1 MLRLADQPMAQPG
14 QPYQKKIKKIIDSYH
29 AMHDTWWR
37 MANSQGALMK
47 ELFENWTVQMR
58 KGVLDL
64 CILKAL
70 SAAEWYGY
78 ALVKALVAVPGVG
91 VAEGSIY
98 PLLARLRR
106 QGLVTTRL
114 EESREG
120 PARKYYA
127 ATAEGRALA
136 REMELYFVEM
146 QRGFEGLQTR
156 VDFTG
161 PSAETQVSG
170 GKPGS
175 EQG

>member
-1 MLRLADQPMAQPG
+1 MVVMGDG
-14 QPYQKKIKKIIDSYH
+14 QPSE
-29 AMHDTWWR
+29 ASTR
-37 MANSQGALMK
+37 

-70 SAAEWYGY
+70 SASEWYGY

-98 PLLARLRR
+98 PLLSRLKR

-120 PARKYYA
+120 PARKYYR
-127 ATAEGRALA
+127 ATTAGRELA
-136 REMELYFVEM
+136 KEMELYFDEM
-146 QRGFEGLQTR
+146 RRGFEGLQSR
-156 VDFTG
+156 GDL
-161 PSAETQVSG
+161 G
-170 GKPGS
+170 GNAADAGS
-175 EQG
+175 NQSPT

>member
-1 MLRLADQPMAQPG
+1 MV
-14 QPYQKKIKKIIDSYH
+14 
-29 AMHDTWWR
+29 AMSDPEATDGLSR
-37 MANSQGALMK
+37 

-70 SAAEWYGY
+70 SASEWYGY

-98 PLLARLRR
+98 PLLSRLKR

-120 PARKYYA
+120 PARKYYS
-127 ATAEGRALA
+127 ATPAGRALA
-136 REMELYFVEM
+136 AEMDLYFAEM
-146 QRGFEGLQTR
+146 TRGLAALQANGE
-156 VDFTG
+156 FTG
-161 PSAETQVSG
+161 TSSSAHTT
-170 GKPGS
+170 PAP
-175 EQG
+175 

>member
-1 MLRLADQPMAQPG
+1 MAVMGDSQPTEA
-14 QPYQKKIKKIIDSYH
+14 S
-29 AMHDTWWR
+29 TR
-37 MANSQGALMK
+37 

-70 SAAEWYGY
+70 SASEWYGY

-98 PLLARLRR
+98 PLLSRLKR

-120 PARKYYA
+120 PARKYYR
-127 ATAEGRALA
+127 ATPAGRELA
-136 REMELYFVEM
+136 KEMELYFDEM
-146 QRGFEGLQTR
+146 RRGFEGLQSR
-156 VDFTG
+156 GDL
-161 PSAETQVSG
+161 G
-170 GKPGS
+170 GNAADA
-175 EQG
+175 

>member
-1 MLRLADQPMAQPG
+1 MVAMAAG
-14 QPYQKKIKKIIDSYH
+14 
-29 AMHDTWWR
+29 DTT
-37 MANSQGALMK
+37 NGLSG

-70 SAAEWYGY
+70 SAKEWYGY

-98 PLLARLRR
+98 PLLARLKR
-106 QGLVTTRL
+106 QGLVSTRL

-120 PARKYYA
+120 PARKYYT
-127 ATAEGRALA
+127 ATAAGRALA
-136 REMELYFVEM
+136 VEMELYFAEM
-146 QRGFEGLQTR
+146 LRGVSGLQAG

-161 PSAETQVSG
+161 VSSG
-170 GKPGS
+170 GSNSQETGS
-175 EQG
+175 NETLS

>member
-1 MLRLADQPMAQPG
+1 MQ
-14 QPYQKKIKKIIDSYH
+14 
-29 AMHDTWWR
+29 DTCPVMTDPESTDGLSR
-37 MANSQGALMK
+37 

-70 SAAEWYGY
+70 SATEWYGY
-78 ALVKALVAVPGVG
+78 ALVKSLVAVPGVG

-98 PLLARLRR
+98 PLLSRLKR

-120 PARKYYA
+120 PARKYYS
-127 ATAEGRALA
+127 ATSAGRALA
-136 REMELYFVEM
+136 VEMELYFAEM
-146 QRGFEGLQTR
+146 LRGVSGLQAG

-161 PSAETQVSG
+161 VSSGDPAPQTTETNKS
-170 GKPGS
+170 S
-175 EQG
+175 S